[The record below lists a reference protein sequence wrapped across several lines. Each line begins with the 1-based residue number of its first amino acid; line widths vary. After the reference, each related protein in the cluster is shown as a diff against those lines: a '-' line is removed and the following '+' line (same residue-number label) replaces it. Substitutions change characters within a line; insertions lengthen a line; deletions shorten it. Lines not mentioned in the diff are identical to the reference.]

1 MTSKD
6 SNKHSGTGIL
16 RFKHI
21 GMQIVAGGSAG
32 CVEVSIMHPMDLIKT
47 RFQLQSN
54 ELWCTNPKMQYT
66 GIGDC
71 MKKMYK
77 NEGIKSFWK
86 GIVAPLMVETPKR
99 AWKFCTFE
107 NFKNALN
114 YRGKDKQPSPL
125 TYSMAGF
132 LAGATEGLIVN
143 PFEAIK
149 VKAQS
154 NTSHASQAP
163 STAAIVRQ
171 ISLEEGWYRG
181 ILTKGLTA
189 TIGRNGVFNMV
200 YFGFYH
206 SVKDVVPVFSDPTAE
221 FCKKFTFGLIAGTI
235 ASCFNIPFD
244 VAKSRIQGPQPQVAS
259 DIKTHDPIRKT
270 TYRQTFVTM
279 IQIYKNEGFFALYKG
294 LLPKVLRLGPG
305 GAIMLLVYENVY
317 ELLKETY
324 PD

>member
-1 MTSKD
+1 MP
-6 SNKHSGTGIL
+6 IL
-16 RFKHI
+16 DHKATNDRGLSHI
-21 GMQIVAGGSAG
+21 SWLKKNFEN
-32 CVEVSIMHPMDLIKT
+32 VEDLKID
-47 RFQLQSN
+47 LS
-54 ELWCTNPKMQYT
+54 
-66 GIGDC
+66 
-71 MKKMYK
+71 
-77 NEGIKSFWK
+77 
-86 GIVAPLMVETPKR
+86 VV
-99 AWKFCTFE
+99 FE

-171 ISLEEGWYRG
+171 ISIEEGWYRG

-221 FCKKFTFGLIAGTI
+221 FCKKVFCIGLQVRT
-235 ASCFNIPFD
+235 CYNI
-244 VAKSRIQGPQPQVAS
+244 S
-259 DIKTHDPIRKT
+259 
-270 TYRQTFVTM
+270 
-279 IQIYKNEGFFALYKG
+279 L
-294 LLPKVLRLGPG
+294 
-305 GAIMLLVYENVY
+305 
-317 ELLKETY
+317 
-324 PD
+324 